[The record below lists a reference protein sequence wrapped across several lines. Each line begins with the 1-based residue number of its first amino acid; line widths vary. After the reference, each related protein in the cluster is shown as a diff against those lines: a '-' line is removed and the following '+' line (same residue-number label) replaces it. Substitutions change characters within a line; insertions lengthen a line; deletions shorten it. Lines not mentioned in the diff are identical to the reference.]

1 MLRRSIVASA
11 VVFSTLTA
19 CDSKARGS
27 EGAAPAPPTAAERA
41 PTVFRARFE
50 TSKGPFV
57 IEVHRAWAPVGADR
71 FYSLVKS
78 GYFDNNRFFRVVTSF
93 MVQFGVHGDP
103 AVNKAWESLAIP
115 DDSVTQSNLRG
126 YVTYAAMAAPNS
138 RTTQVFINLI
148 DNRTLDPM
156 GFAPF
161 GQVVEG
167 MAVVDSL
174 YAGYGDG
181 PPAGFGPDQMRIMAE
196 GNTYLEK
203 QFPKLDFVRTARFVA
218 DSTAAAAPA
227 AAPKQ

>member
-1 MLRRSIVASA
+1 MLRRTIVTSA
-11 VVFSTLTA
+11 VLVSALIA
-19 CDSKARGS
+19 CESKAPGN
-27 EGAAPAPPTAAERA
+27 GGGAPAPPTTAERA
-41 PTVFRARFE
+41 PNVFRARFE

-57 IEVHRAWAPVGADR
+57 IQVNRAWAPQGADR

-103 AVNKAWESLAIP
+103 AVNKAWEPLASP

-126 YVTYAAMAAPNS
+126 YVTYAAMSAPNTRS
-138 RTTQVFINLI
+138 TQVFINLI
-148 DNRTLDPM
+148 DNRNLDPM

-161 GQVVEG
+161 GQVIEG

-181 PPAGFGPDQMRIMAE
+181 PPMGFGPDQMRIMAE
-196 GNTYLEK
+196 GNAYLEK
-203 QFPKLDFVRTARFVA
+203 AFPKLDFVRAARLVPDSAVA
-218 DSTAAAAPA
+218 
-227 AAPKQ
+227 

>member
-1 MLRRSIVASA
+1 MLRRSVVASA
-11 VVFSTLTA
+11 VALSALTA
-19 CDSKARGS
+19 CESRAPGS
-27 EGAAPAPPTAAERA
+27 EGSTAQPPATAERA
-41 PTVFRARFE
+41 PNVFRARFE

-71 FYSLVKS
+71 FYQLVKS
-78 GYFDNNRFFRVVTSF
+78 GYFDNNRFFRVMTSF

-103 AVNKAWESLAIP
+103 AVNKAWESLSIP

-148 DNRTLDPM
+148 DNRNLDPM

-174 YAGYGDG
+174 YAEYGDG
-181 PPAGFGPDQMRIMAE
+181 PPGGFGPDQMRIMAE
-196 GNTYLEK
+196 GNAYLEK
-203 QFPKLDFVRTARFVA
+203 AFPKLDFIRTARLVS
-218 DSTAAAAPA
+218 DSTAATPA
-227 AAPKQ
+227 DSSKP